1 MNEHALLQAAKAI
14 EPDLFGDDEDAAK
27 RAAYPVGIAQARK
40 HVLKNLR
47 QAITAYE
54 AEQEPP
60 LTASQLAD
68 ALGYFWNAAMFSA
81 DGSNDWHVRASISAV
96 VDGVSAVQTRLAES
110 AAGKQ
115 EATDANP

>member
-14 EPDLFGDDEDAAK
+14 EPDLFGDDEDAAT
-27 RAAYPVGIAQARK
+27 RAAYPVDISQARRYILGK
-40 HVLKNLR
+40 LR

-68 ALGYFWNAAMFSA
+68 ALGCFWNAALGSA
-81 DGSNDWHVRASISAV
+81 HSSGNGMVSSAISAV
-96 VDGVSAVQTRLAES
+96 VEGVAAVQARLAES
-110 AAGKQ
+110 SDERKELSNG
-115 EATDANP
+115 